1 MKFLDKKIYII
12 LLLLF
17 ILLFESKVFA
27 RDSKIQYTSED
38 ISNYFL
44 GIVSVSEN
52 YNNEAFKYLKKVQ
65 LLKDRHTKFN
75 IEFIRTLILLEK
87 FDQAINFSKKI
98 WIQNELFY
106 EVDLLLGL
114 DSFIKKDYINAEMH
128 FARLNRIS
136 LYNPFFEDFLGNVLI
151 AWSKAARGNQKEDSL
166 KFLEKVPDSY
176 RHLTKIQNTF
186 LECYFDT
193 NETLSFFE
201 KLVQDKDYNF
211 SRYNFFSKLF
221 II

>member
-12 LLLLF
+12 LLLLC

-98 WIQNELFY
+98 WTQNELFY

-114 DSFIKKDYINAEMH
+114 DSFIKKIIQM
-128 FARLNRIS
+128 
-136 LYNPFFEDFLGNVLI
+136 
-151 AWSKAARGNQKEDSL
+151 QKCILRD
-166 KFLEKVPDSY
+166 
-176 RHLTKIQNTF
+176 
-186 LECYFDT
+186 
-193 NETLSFFE
+193 
-201 KLVQDKDYNF
+201 
-211 SRYNFFSKLF
+211 
-221 II
+221 